1 MKTMDHRDLFIA
13 LFQVEHAWS
22 SSRELKEPVQSIT
35 LKQSNK
41 TGASRIND
49 LSTTT
54 LEIVS
59 EPEEYELS
67 DFTDA
72 LIHPVEHLLLRFDS
86 YILLLILYVVPVTP
100 EWEGPSSRE
109 QHLKTWLIASSQV
122 RFVERSLDETLM
134 SSNGDE
140 DSKLK
145 QPKNSKTENQT
156 SMSKTTESVQME
168 KTNSVIF
175 VTLIKAIPY
184 WPTRISPR
192 GNRKFSPSLSIS
204 QSGCLHQRRRKII
217 LRARTSTP
225 HAILAK
231 LEERVY
237 DRVVNPENE
246 GDIML
251 IWKSVIVEFASN
263 EAANQERVWN
273 EFSNLPFDN
282 SDVQGSLPA

>member
-109 QHLKTWLIASSQV
+109 QHLKTWL
-122 RFVERSLDETLM
+122 
-134 SSNGDE
+134 
-140 DSKLK
+140 
-145 QPKNSKTENQT
+145 
-156 SMSKTTESVQME
+156 
-168 KTNSVIF
+168 VI
-175 VTLIKAIPY
+175 
-184 WPTRISPR
+184 
-192 GNRKFSPSLSIS
+192 LSFCQI
-204 QSGCLHQRRRKII
+204 
-217 LRARTSTP
+217 
-225 HAILAK
+225 
-231 LEERVY
+231 
-237 DRVVNPENE
+237 N
-246 GDIML
+246 
-251 IWKSVIVEFASN
+251 
-263 EAANQERVWN
+263 
-273 EFSNLPFDN
+273 
-282 SDVQGSLPA
+282 